1 MVPGPLAS
9 YYVANKETGTGQ
21 SQVARTRLLRHSR
34 EGGAMCDAS
43 KIRCC
48 GIPFVAVFLAF
59 LCLLPATAQK
69 SKEPG
74 LPKYDLHTETKM
86 KVTVDE
92 VKLPPKSSEK
102 DGAHLLVKSGT
113 DSVDV
118 YLCPKSFFDDMGMSF
133 SKGDEVTL
141 TGSKVKQGEADLI
154 LAREVVKGNDTF
166 VLRDEKGNPVWN

>member
-1 MVPGPLAS
+1 MCVAS
-9 YYVANKETGTGQ
+9 EIHPCRILFFA
-21 SQVARTRLLRHSR
+21 
-34 EGGAMCDAS
+34 
-43 KIRCC
+43 I
-48 GIPFVAVFLAF
+48 FLVS
-59 LCLLPATAQK
+59 LCFLPATAQK
-69 SKEPG
+69 NQQPSP
-74 LPKYDLHTETKM
+74 PKYDLHTETKM

-154 LAREVVKGNDTF
+154 LAREVVKGNLTF
-166 VLRDEKGNPVWN
+166 LLRDEKGNPVWGWHR